1 MLLTHVIDRFRVDLN
16 KHSTFQ
22 GFKWCCFEGSSCFL
36 GLFSSWLAL
45 YADRFFSTRWQH
57 GHQQLQAHILLALI
71 LADRDVS
78 FLRVPLLGL
87 NVTAPTWVMSLGRW
101 KVLVMCV
108 LPAPQRGERAESA
121 VPKPPGLSVWA
132 KKVPPQRNI
141 SISPEKRQW
150 WLGCPNNRLPLPSA
164 KMLPPVYAHA

>member
-1 MLLTHVIDRFRVDLN
+1 MLFWGIVL
-16 KHSTFQ
+16 
-22 GFKWCCFEGSSCFL
+22 FL
-36 GLFSSWLAL
+36 GSVFFLVGFVC
-45 YADRFFSTRWQH
+45 RQVFSTRWQH

-141 SISPEKRQW
+141 SISPEKQQW